1 MVLLMS
7 PDTIHMQK
15 IAVSTW
21 FEKDEIVAK
30 FIYSALKSL
39 SQIKRQEVPAG
50 SPLLVLANKATT
62 VLPLVKTFPGLMP
75 LHSDVFIAGFLKTLD
90 VGYTGQSAQTYAP
103 NSFMHYYRL
112 EMYLKQA
119 KTVPMEYAVTVGG
132 LKNLMIDTLKE
143 VTGSTH
149 VHQEFRKIIEQL
161 EITPSLRLPLRPA
174 SGLASTR
181 S

>member
-50 SPLLVLANKATT
+50 SP